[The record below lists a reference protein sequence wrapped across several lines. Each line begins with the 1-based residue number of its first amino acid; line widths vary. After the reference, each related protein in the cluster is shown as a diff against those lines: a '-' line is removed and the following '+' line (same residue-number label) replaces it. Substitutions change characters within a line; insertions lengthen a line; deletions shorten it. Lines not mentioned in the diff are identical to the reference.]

1 MTFMKF
7 LQLLTFFQKISKIPL
22 INDKG
27 FVIRRGTNVECSD
40 TIVSH
45 FHEYDLL
52 DNRPERGFHSPNN
65 MQQPIGHLAN

>member
-7 LQLLTFFQKISKIPL
+7 LQLLTFFQKISKILL

-40 TIVSH
+40 TIVFH

-52 DNRPERGFHSPNN
+52 DNRPV
-65 MQQPIGHLAN
+65 